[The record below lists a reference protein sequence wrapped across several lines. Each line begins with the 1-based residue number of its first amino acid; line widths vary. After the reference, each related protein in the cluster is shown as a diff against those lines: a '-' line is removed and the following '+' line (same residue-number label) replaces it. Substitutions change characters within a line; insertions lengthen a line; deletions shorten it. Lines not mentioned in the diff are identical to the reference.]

1 MKRSIFIII
10 FAILLAGCQKSEQK
24 SSQTEPPSYLV
35 QTDVSIPIDHG
46 QHRLYGTLT
55 LPKGIKNPPVVL
67 IIAGSGPTDR
77 DGNQPKMKSNIYKI
91 LADSLA
97 KHGIASLRYDKR
109 GVGQS
114 KIENL
119 DETQLRFEMYADDA
133 AAWIHWLKNQH
144 HFSKIAVLGHS
155 EGSLLGI
162 LAIEK
167 EPADLFISVA
177 GPGRPIDVILK
188 EQLAEQSESLAK
200 QAAPII
206 DSLKAGYKV
215 NNVPK
220 KLRVLFRPS
229 IQPYL
234 MSWMKYDPAREIAKL
249 DIPVLII
256 QGTTD
261 LQVKPE
267 DAKIL
272 ADNAKNGKLVIIEGM
287 NHVFRKAPKSKL
299 KNILTYTNPKL
310 PIMGEFVEAIVNFV
324 KNTKVPDKE

>member
-1 MKRSIFIII
+1 MRRVVFIII
-10 FAILLAGCQKSEQK
+10 LGILFTSCQKSGQK
-24 SSQTEPPSYLV
+24 TTKSQQPAYLI
-35 QTDVSIPIDHG
+35 QTGVSIPIDQGKHK
-46 QHRLYGTLT
+46 LYGTLT
-55 LPKGIKNPPVVL
+55 LPKGVQHPPVVL

-97 KHGIASLRYDKR
+97 RNGIASLRYDKR
-109 GVGQS
+109 GIGQS

-119 DETQLRFEMYADDA
+119 DESKLRFEMYADDA

-167 EPADLFISVA
+167 EPADVFISVA

-188 EQLAEQSESLAK
+188 EQLAEQSPELALEA
-200 QAAPII
+200 QPVI
-206 DSLKAGYKV
+206 DSLKAGYTVK
-215 NNVPK
+215 NIPK

-234 MSWMKYDPAREIAKL
+234 ISWMKYDPAREIAKL

-261 LQVKPE
+261 LQVKTE

-272 ADNAKNGKLVIIEGM
+272 ADSAKNAKLVIIDGM
-287 NHVFRKAPKSKL
+287 NHVFRNAPKSRL
-299 KNILTYTNPKL
+299 KNILTYTNPNM
-310 PIMGEFVEAIVNFV
+310 PISGEFVESVVSFI
-324 KNTKVPDKE
+324 KNAKPSSNE